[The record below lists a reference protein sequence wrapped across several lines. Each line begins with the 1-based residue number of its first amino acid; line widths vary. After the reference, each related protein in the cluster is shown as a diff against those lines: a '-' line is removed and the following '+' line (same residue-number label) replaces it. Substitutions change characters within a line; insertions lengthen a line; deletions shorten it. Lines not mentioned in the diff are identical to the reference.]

1 MPFVSS
7 DGLTFLTSQNVN
19 LTDEM
24 YKLIIKRWCAWERM
38 VINFSF
44 ISLLPFG
51 SIHLPSSTNGI
62 YYLWRNFRSIKFVV
76 AGKDK

>member
-24 YKLIIKRWCAWERM
+24 YKLIINVDVHEREWSLIFDLYLFPYYLL
-38 VINFSF
+38 VFFDQYIYLVAAIVSIICDV
-44 ISLLPFG
+44 ISLQL
-51 SIHLPSSTNGI
+51 
-62 YYLWRNFRSIKFVV
+62 NF
-76 AGKDK
+76 